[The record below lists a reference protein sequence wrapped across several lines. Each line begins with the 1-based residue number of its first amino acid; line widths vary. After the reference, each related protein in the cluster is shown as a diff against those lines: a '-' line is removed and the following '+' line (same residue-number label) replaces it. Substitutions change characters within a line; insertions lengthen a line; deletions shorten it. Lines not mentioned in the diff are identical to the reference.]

1 MKTWDRK
8 LASREHR
15 AFSLSPNLSYLIE
28 NIASRI
34 RKVNN
39 LIVQNEMPQVT
50 TLKKGWIIIIFFVGS
65 GYCDSIFLN
74 WKKKNLFK
82 RSLLQS
88 GNNRLALVGVFLV
101 INNRWWILKSLL
113 NSLSLFTPPP
123 HTTTTTAKLFW
134 TAYCVTQL
142 QRLGRSGSQRRTGLT
157 KAFSIQ
163 WVGSCGEA
171 LCWNNS
177 D

>member
-8 LASREHR
+8 LAIREHS

-39 LIVQNEMPQVT
+39 LIVQKWDAPSHNIKEGMD
-50 TLKKGWIIIIFFVGS
+50 FFFGGS
-65 GYCDSIFLN
+65 VYCDSIFLN
-74 WKKKNLFK
+74 SQKKNLFK
-82 RSLLQS
+82 RSLLHS

-101 INNRWWILKSLL
+101 INNGWWILKSLL
-113 NSLSLFTPPP
+113 NSLSLLTPPP
-123 HTTTTTAKLFW
+123 QTTTTTTKLFW
-134 TAYCVTQL
+134 TAYRVTQL
-142 QRLGRSGSQRRTGLT
+142 QRLGHSGSQRRTELT

>member
-50 TLKKGWIIIIFFVGS
+50 TLKKGWIIIIF
-65 GYCDSIFLN
+65 
-74 WKKKNLFK
+74 
-82 RSLLQS
+82 LL
-88 GNNRLALVGVFLV
+88 VVV
-101 INNRWWILKSLL
+101 I
-113 NSLSLFTPPP
+113 
-123 HTTTTTAKLFW
+123 
-134 TAYCVTQL
+134 VTQFFL
-142 QRLGRSGSQRRTGLT
+142 IVRKRIYSKGPFCKVGITGLH
-157 KAFSIQ
+157 
-163 WVGSCGEA
+163 
-171 LCWNNS
+171 
-177 D
+177 